1 MLAATHTILFRIVE
15 PVHPTESELI
25 GSPRRNLALATWGLF
40 SGLIMLLLAGG
51 LFSTLLGVR
60 AELRGVPTIVSSLI
74 SASYYAGFLAGSR
87 ITLRSLGQVGHIRV
101 FAALASLLSAAILS
115 LGLIDSPIAW
125 APLRFVTGLCLA
137 GQYVVAESWLN
148 DLATNENRGRLLAIY
163 LVITA
168 GAFGIGQ
175 ISIFAVDARLIGG
188 FAIASVLTS
197 LAVVPVTLS
206 EKAVAP
212 TVSAGEHI
220 SLRELAKVVP
230 TGVGAIVL
238 VGFAHGALIGMAA
251 IFATRVGLSVA
262 RIGLFVA
269 ALQFGG
275 VVLMWPVSAASD
287 DVDRRAVGVAVSVGA
302 MVVGGLLLLGPA
314 TSPMATFLM
323 AVVGG
328 LSYPLYSIAGSYTN
342 DWIEP
347 EHVNAAASQLVTL
360 YGIGAMAGPFATA
373 GMMVVIGPSGYYWS
387 IIVLHGLIAV
397 FLLYRMVVWRAPLT
411 TRPWSDVSIPARA
424 FFIPATI
431 VAMTRR
437 RRAS

>member
-1 MLAATHTILFRIVE
+1 MFHIVE
-15 PVHPTESELI
+15 PVHPAESNQS
-25 GSPRRNLALATWGLF
+25 GRPRRDLALATWGLF
-40 SGLIMLLLAGG
+40 SGLTMLLLAGG

-60 AELRGVPTIVSSLI
+60 AELQGVPTVVSSLI
-74 SASYYAGFLAGSR
+74 IASYYAGFLAGSR

-101 FAALASLLSAAILS
+101 FAALASMLSAAILS
-115 LGLIDSPIAW
+115 LGLADSPIAW

-148 DLATNENRGRLLAIY
+148 DLATNENRGRLLAVY

-175 ISIFAVDARLIGG
+175 MSIFALDARLIGG

-197 LAVVPVTLS
+197 LAVVPVALS

-212 TVSAGEHI
+212 MVSEGEHI
-220 SLRELAKVVP
+220 SLRELARVVP

-287 DVDRRAVGVAVSVGA
+287 DIDRRAVGVAVSVGA
-302 MVVGGLLLLGPA
+302 MIVGGLLLLGPA

-347 EHVNAAASQLVTL
+347 SQVNAAASQLVTQ
-360 YGIGAMAGPFATA
+360 YGIGAMIGPFATA
-373 GMMVVIGPSGYYWS
+373 AMMVVIGPSGYYWS

-397 FLLYRMVVWRAPLT
+397 FLLYRMIVWRAPLKKLA
-411 TRPWSDVSIPARA
+411 WSEVSIPARA

-437 RRAS
+437 RRTS